1 MALRTSVR
9 RCTKTVGYLSL
20 LLLLCGKLTIPDE
33 FLQPSDEEVLGY
45 DDDEDEDLEHGNAGS
60 DSATS
65 AAERVNDEDDEEN
78 LRDWGTSKA
87 DYYNADAI
95 ETEADALE
103 EEQEARRLQQKH
115 LQNLTE
121 ADFGYDENQ
130 WMKEDNTGLEPRRD
144 VFSERLPELSVKE
157 DASSEERAQILRS
170 HYPEFEPL
178 AKDFVELQNL
188 HEELALASNAAEAA
202 IKVENSLRQG
212 KPGGIVEDMLV
223 HTTPI
228 AISKFR
234 ALSAYLGT
242 IGMYFALLTSTTNS
256 TSSNALAMSPAQ
268 LRDHAVV
275 QSLFRSRQL
284 WEAIKDTPIPE
295 IQTKNIARDENKLVE
310 AVTEPEANG
319 MGMSTAVD
327 SEPVTKKKRRTKAER
342 AAIKA
347 QELAQAERQV
357 QIQKAEAKLA
367 DLDTLISV
375 SRKEAKARPIAATAN
390 GGNDSDFGD
399 EDALTAQEAA
409 EKAHRKKSLRFYT
422 SQIAQ
427 KSNKR
432 GAASRDAG
440 GDTDLPYKE
449 RLKDRQ
455 ARLMREAEKK
465 GRSTA
470 GQGERLGSDG
480 SGDDAEDTRLAK
492 EVRGDDA
499 DEDGYYD
506 MVSARTQQKK
516 DDRKAL
522 AEAQARAAEQGGQVY
537 VEEEVGPDG
546 KRAITYAIAKNK
558 GLAPRRKKEVRNPRV
573 KKKIRYEKALK
584 KLGSIRQVYKGGEG
598 RGGYGGELTGI
609 KTNVLKGVKL

>member
-1 MALRTSVR
+1 
-9 RCTKTVGYLSL
+9 
-20 LLLLCGKLTIPDE
+20 
-33 FLQPSDEEVLGY
+33 LQPSDEEVLGY
-45 DDDEDEDLEHGNAGS
+45 DDEEEAEDLEVGNADS

-65 AAERVNDEDDEEN
+65 ASRRVNDESDEDN

-87 DYYNADAI
+87 DYYNADVI

-121 ADFGYDENQ
+121 ADFGFDEEQ
-130 WMKEDNTGLEPRRD
+130 WVEEDSTGLEARREI
-144 VFSERLPELSVKE
+144 FSERLPELSVKE
-157 DASSEERAQILRS
+157 DASSEEKAQILRN

-178 AKDFVELQNL
+178 AKDFVELQEL
-188 HEELALASNAAEAA
+188 YEELALASEAAEAA
-202 IKVENSLRQG
+202 MRVESSLEQGNSG
-212 KPGGIVEDMLV
+212 DGVGHMMV
-223 HTTPI
+223 HQTPM
-228 AISKFR
+228 ATSKFR

-242 IGMYFALLTSTTNS
+242 IGMYFALLTSTSIS
-256 TSSNALAMSPAQ
+256 TSSGVLAMSPAQ
-268 LRDHAVV
+268 LRDHPVV
-275 QSLFRSRQL
+275 QSLFQSRQL
-284 WEAIKDTPIPE
+284 WEELRDAPVSD
-295 IQTKNIARDENKLVE
+295 IQTQNGVREENKLVK
-310 AVTEPEANG
+310 AVTEPLTNG
-319 MGMSTAVD
+319 ASMPTSND
-327 SEPVTKKKRRTKAER
+327 SEPVTKKKRRTKAEK
-342 AAIKA
+342 AVIKA
-347 QELAQAERQV
+347 QELAKADRQAQM
-357 QIQKAEAKLA
+357 QKAEAKLA
-367 DLDTLISV
+367 ELDALISV
-375 SRKEAKARPIAATAN
+375 KKKEAKSRPLATTVN
-390 GGNDSDFGD
+390 GGDDSDFGD

-455 ARLMREAEKK
+455 ARLAREAEKRGQSK
-465 GRSTA
+465 A
-470 GQGERLGSDG
+470 GQDERLGSDG
-480 SGDDAEDTRLAK
+480 SDDDAADARLAK
-492 EVRGDDA
+492 EIRGDDM

-516 DDRKAL
+516 DERKAL
-522 AEAQARAAEQGGQVY
+522 AEAQARASEQGGQVY
-537 VEEEVGPDG
+537 IEEEVGPDG

>member
-1 MALRTSVR
+1 
-9 RCTKTVGYLSL
+9 
-20 LLLLCGKLTIPDE
+20 
-33 FLQPSDEEVLGY
+33 LQPSDEEVLGY
-45 DDDEDEDLEHGNAGS
+45 DDDEDEDLENGNADS
-60 DSATS
+60 DSAIS
-65 AAERVNDEDDEEN
+65 ASERVNDESDEDN

-87 DYYNADAI
+87 DYYNADVI

-121 ADFGYDENQ
+121 ADFGFDEKQ
-130 WMKEDNTGLEPRRD
+130 WVEEDNTGLEARRD

-157 DASSEERAQILRS
+157 DASSEEKAQILRS

-178 AKDFVELQNL
+178 AKDFVELQKL
-188 HEELALASNAAEAA
+188 YEELALASEAAEAA
-202 IKVENSLRQG
+202 IRVESSLKQG

-223 HTTPI
+223 HQTPM
-228 AISKFR
+228 ATSKFR

-242 IGMYFALLTSTTNS
+242 IGMYFALLTSTSNS
-256 TSSNALAMSPAQ
+256 TSSGVLAISPAQ
-268 LRDHAVV
+268 LRDHPVV

-284 WEAIKDTPIPE
+284 WDKIKDVPVPE
-295 IQTKNIARDENKLVE
+295 IQTKNVVREENKLVE
-310 AVTEPEANG
+310 TVTEPLTNG
-319 MGMSTAVD
+319 AGKPTSNDT
-327 SEPVTKKKRRTKAER
+327 EPVTKKKRRTKAER
-342 AAIKA
+342 AVIKA
-347 QELAQAERQV
+347 QELAEAERQV
-357 QIQKAEAKLA
+357 QMQKAEAKLA
-367 DLDTLISV
+367 DLDALISV
-375 SRKEAKARPIAATAN
+375 RRKETKTRPIATTAN
-390 GGNDSDFGD
+390 AGNDSDFGD

-455 ARLMREAEKK
+455 ARLAREAEKK
-465 GRSTA
+465 GQSKP
-470 GQGERLGSDG
+470 GQDERLGSDG
-480 SGDDAEDTRLAK
+480 SGDDAADARLAK
-492 EVRGDDA
+492 EIRGDDV

-516 DDRKAL
+516 NERKAL
-522 AEAQARAAEQGGQVY
+522 AEAQARASEQGGQVY
-537 VEEEVGPDG
+537 IEEEIGPDG